1 MSVGS
6 SVLTSLKN
14 KMQALRDE
22 LDKTRDILE
31 EKDRELDQEKAERAV
46 VGFQIKF
53 VNVSFDQ
60 YFMLSFVYKVFIF

>member
-53 VNVSFDQ
+53 VKVSFDQ
-60 YFMLSFVYKVFIF
+60 YLILSFVYEIFIF